1 MSVER
6 GSCKLSV
13 DRVHNSTRYTSILTN
28 FIWQGKETKFVGKE
42 LSERALFK
50 PVKATLNLSGITAM
64 NTAMT
69 NVLLAKM
76 VFTGNPSSPI
86 NIIKKASE
94 RVIDNVLD
102 RIEYG
107 ELTKGEIKELTEIAD
122 AYRSVLK
129 AI

>member
-1 MSVER
+1 M
-6 GSCKLSV
+6 
-13 DRVHNSTRYTSILTN
+13 
-28 FIWQGKETKFVGKE
+28 
-42 LSERALFK
+42 SERALFK

-76 VFTGNPSSPI
+76 VFAGNPSSPI